1 MEGGPICR
9 LEILEVPW
17 EEGLDSMMKGLF
29 ELDTMGKK
37 SGIYINDLSGG
48 EGGRLFINYQTL
60 YDKTI

>member
-1 MEGGPICR
+1 
-9 LEILEVPW
+9 
-17 EEGLDSMMKGLF
+17 MMKGLF